1 MSHRAFRVSFTLA
14 ASLYIGP
21 GDAEGRGDLPLGQGD
36 GAAQPVPQADD
47 LRLPGGQP
55 VPHQLVQPQGA
66 VPVVDVV
73 QHGVVHAHHVH
84 QLEGVALLVR
94 LDGVRQGALPLELF
108 LAAEVL
114 ENFIFNATGGV
125 GGQAG
130 ALLRVKAG
138 DALDEADGADGD
150 QVLLVGALGIVF
162 LEQVKQKEEFA
173 RSKMTPQGSPNFK
186 YMSKWNSSLV
196 LPFLTTI

>member
-1 MSHRAFRVSFTLA
+1 MSHKAFRASLTLA
-14 ASLYIGP
+14 PPRYIGP

-55 VPHQLVQPQGA
+55 VPHQLVQLQGA

-84 QLEGVALLVR
+84 QLEGVALFVR
-94 LDGVRQGALPLELF
+94 LDGVGQGHLALELL
-108 LAAEVL
+108 LAAEVHQHL
-114 ENFIFNATGGV
+114 IFDAAGGV
-125 GGQAG
+125 GGQPG
-130 ALLRVKAG
+130 ALTGVEAG

-150 QVLLVGALGIVF
+150 QILLVSALGVI
-162 LEQVKQKEEFA
+162 LLKGLLQETNPP
-173 RSKMTPQGSPNFK
+173 R
-186 YMSKWNSSLV
+186 
-196 LPFLTTI
+196 

>member
-1 MSHRAFRVSFTLA
+1 MSQKDFRASFTLA
-14 ASLYIGP
+14 AVRYIGP

-94 LDGVRQGALPLELF
+94 LDGVGQGHLALELL
-108 LAAEVL
+108 LAAEVHQHL
-114 ENFIFNATGGV
+114 IFDAAGGV
-125 GGQAG
+125 GGQPG
-130 ALLRVKAG
+130 ALAGVEAG

-150 QVLLVGALGIVF
+150 QILLVSALGVIL

>member
-1 MSHRAFRVSFTLA
+1 MPLRFLSAVPA
-14 ASLYIGP
+14 ASGRRRALQALPQLFQRPLFDARYIGP

-94 LDGVRQGALPLELF
+94 LDGVGQGHLALELL
-108 LAAEVL
+108 LAAEVHQHL
-114 ENFIFNATGGV
+114 IRYP
-125 GGQAG
+125 
-130 ALLRVKAG
+130 LLT
-138 DALDEADGADGD
+138 D
-150 QVLLVGALGIVF
+150 
-162 LEQVKQKEEFA
+162 
-173 RSKMTPQGSPNFK
+173 T
-186 YMSKWNSSLV
+186 
-196 LPFLTTI
+196 